1 MRLFIIQVLLWV
13 LETLPEQAKVA
24 CQFLS
29 CTSNAWLMHMAHAW
43 LMLTLPYEHD
53 YHYTHT
59 PAGPSLLLLL
69 ILTNQA
75 AAVRALAQQGWA
87 RHADDE

>member
-1 MRLFIIQVLLWV
+1 
-13 LETLPEQAKVA
+13 
-24 CQFLS
+24 
-29 CTSNAWLMHMAHAW
+29 MHMAHAW

-53 YHYTHT
+53 YHSTHT

-69 ILTNQA
+69 NLTNQA